1 MRLGAVCGL
10 FAMLMGVAGSAGAP
24 AARLATR
31 PPAAAAGACVLA
43 PANVLPM
50 IRMSH
55 EEKQRDLVAQVDAK
69 LSGSRGDVLVLGDSI
84 SERWPQAS
92 LDAIYPGERVL
103 NLGIG
108 GDHVADLL
116 FRLDGLTTRMADGS
130 VLGVTHWQGQRPRLV
145 TILIGT
151 NDLRDFS
158 PCYIASGIVA
168 ATQRVHAL
176 YPRAKVAVLSILPR
190 GNPVGQYGDTLA
202 AVNALVSREAEQ
214 SGRFR
219 FVDLTAAFS
228 CPAGV
233 PCDLTIPIYYIHPS
247 EQGYAQLAAAL
258 HARLARR

>member
-1 MRLGAVCGL
+1 MCGL
-10 FAMLMGVAGSAGAP
+10 AAVLFGVAGSAGTPGAQAVAP
-24 AARLATR
+24 TR
-31 PPAAAAGACVLA
+31 AAAAGTCVLT

-69 LSGSRGDVLVLGDSI
+69 LAGARGDVLVLGDSI

-116 FRLDGLTTRMADGS
+116 FRLDGLTTRMADGT

-151 NDLRDFS
+151 NDLRDFK
-158 PCYIASGIVA
+158 PCTIASGIVA

-176 YPRAKVAVLSILPR
+176 YPHAKVAVLSILPR
-190 GNPVGQYGDTLA
+190 GDPVGQYGGRLA
-202 AVNALVSREAEQ
+202 AVNALVAREAEQ
-214 SGRFR
+214 SRRFR

-228 CPAGV
+228 CPAET

-258 HARLARR
+258 HTRLARR